1 MRNENIGADVTGLGT
16 ITSDSAL
23 TFYQPLIID
32 AAGGALSGAGA
43 ISPDVPYTNWTTTG
57 ADAGTLADGDHYGQ
71 LTTVT
76 LVVDG
81 GDGTLTPTTLA
92 DGTTITFADVGD
104 QVTLCYGSSG
114 WRIINKCNVASGD
127 AGPVV
132 A

>member
-1 MRNENIGADVTGLGT
+1 MRNENIGADLSGLGT
-16 ITSDSAL
+16 VTSDSGL
-23 TFYQPLIID
+23 TFHQPLLIA

-57 ADAGTLADGDHYGQ
+57 AEAGTLADADHYGQ
-71 LTTVT
+71 VTTIT

-81 GDGTLTPTTLA
+81 GNGTLTPTTLA

-104 QVTLCYGSSG
+104 QVTLMFTAAG

-127 AGPVV
+127 AGPAV

>member
-1 MRNENIGADVTGLGT
+1 MRNENLGADLKAFT
-16 ITSDSAL
+16 ITSDSGL
-23 TFYQPLIID
+23 TFRLPLVVD
-32 AAGGALSGAGA
+32 AAGQALSGAGA
-43 ISPDVPYTNWTTTG
+43 INPDTPYTNWTTTG
-57 ADAGTLADGDHYGQ
+57 AEAGTLADGDHYGQ
-71 LTTVT
+71 LKTVT

-104 QVTLCYGSSG
+104 QVTLIFGASG
-114 WRIINKCNVASGD
+114 WRIINKCNVATGD

>member
-1 MRNENIGADVTGLGT
+1 MRNENFGADLNAFSL
-16 ITSDSAL
+16 TSDSGL
-23 TFYQPLIID
+23 TFHLPLVVN

-57 ADAGTLADGDHYGQ
+57 ANAGTLADADHYGQ
-71 LTTVT
+71 VITITM
-76 LVVDG
+76 VVDA

-104 QVTLCYGSSG
+104 QVTLMFTADG

-127 AGPVV
+127 AGPAV